1 MIEQLPYDAEF
12 RTFGEAVTLS
22 GTVQVA
28 LNDAERCTWLKKTGV
43 DVADVLWATSGGAD
57 FGGGGRLMEEA
68 VDDEDEG
75 GGCGGWIGGLDAA
88 ENFFGDGVDELILC

>member
-1 MIEQLPYDAEF
+1 MIEQLPNDAEF

-22 GTVQVA
+22 GTVHVA
-28 LNDAERCTWLKKTGV
+28 LNDAERWTWLKKTGV

-57 FGGGGRLMEEA
+57 FGGGGRLMQEA
-68 VDDEDEG
+68 TDDEEDG
-75 GGCGGWIGGLDAA
+75 GGGWSGGLEAA